1 MTAVLRSYGEGR
13 RRGHSALA
21 PEDERVRS
29 IVRLRLSTGRL
40 GPMNQHACFW
50 PEYGWGEP
58 CVVCGAVIGGAE
70 LQYVSEGPGGR
81 AVAHLVCFTMWQK
94 ESEQFTASELR

>member
-1 MTAVLRSYGEGR
+1 MTAALRSYREEHR
-13 RRGHSALA
+13 SGHSPLA
-21 PEDERVRS
+21 REDERVRS
-29 IVRLRLSTGRL
+29 IVRLRLSTGGL
-40 GPMNQHACFW
+40 WPMNRHTYFW

-70 LQYVSEGPGGR
+70 LQYVSEAPGGS
-81 AVAHLVCFTMWQK
+81 AVAHLVCFTIWQK